1 MTMPDSKGVSI
12 LSKAFNSER
21 RSWHLKIDIEAR
33 TNNRERRN
41 FDGRVEFSFE
51 QGNSN

>member
-21 RSWHLKIDIEAR
+21 RSWHLKIDIETR
-33 TNNRERRN
+33 TNNISVWVIER
-41 FDGRVEFSFE
+41 GETLME
-51 QGNSN
+51 E